1 MTSQKTPLLLGTA
14 QWGWNTPSAEAF
26 RLLDA
31 WLAAGHRAVDC
42 ATNFPINRN
51 PADFRAAE
59 KILREYVRAHG
70 LHDLRITI
78 KIGSLD
84 NLRSPEVN
92 LAPSFVLMM
101 GEEYLRLFDDNLHSI
116 MFHWDNRDDEIAIH
130 ASLESLAVLEK
141 NYGLRPGLSGIA
153 HPATYARA
161 NADLALDFDV
171 EVKHNVFQSDYE
183 RYAPL
188 RSTEAGHLSEN
199 SASES
204 PNLTTTFIA
213 YGINGGGVKLDADY
227 RANSTYL
234 ARGGQPEK
242 VADQLGKI
250 RALLPKWSTAF
261 VRPPVK
267 TMNHIGLIHA
277 GLHPG
282 IGGIVLGVSSDAQL
296 RETLD
301 FWRNLETFDYTDVW
315 QALQKI

>member
-1 MTSQKTPLLLGTA
+1 
-14 QWGWNTPSAEAF
+14 
-26 RLLDA
+26 
-31 WLAAGHRAVDC
+31 VDC
-42 ATNFPINRN
+42 ATNYPINRN
-51 PADFRAAE
+51 PADFRMAE
-59 KILREYVRAHG
+59 KILREYIQAHG
-70 LHDLRITI
+70 LHDLRITM

-84 NLRSPEVN
+84 NLRSPDVN

-101 GEEYLRLFDDNLHSI
+101 GEEYLRLFDDNLHGI
-116 MFHWDNRDDEIAIH
+116 MFHWDNRKEEASIH
-130 ASLESLAVLEK
+130 ASLEALHVLNK
-141 NYGLRPGLSGIA
+141 NYGLKPGLSGIA
-153 HPATYARA
+153 SPEVYACA
-161 NADLALDFDV
+161 STGLVLHFDIQ
-171 EVKHNVFQSDYE
+171 VKHNVFQSDYE
-183 RYAPL
+183 RYAPF
-188 RSTEAGHLSEN
+188 RAIEPDAQHSEN
-199 SASES
+199 SALPECSF
-204 PNLTTTFIA
+204 TA

-234 ARGGQPEK
+234 ARGGHPEK
-242 VADQLGKI
+242 VAGQLEKI

-282 IGGIVLGVSSDAQL
+282 IHGIVLGVSSDAQL